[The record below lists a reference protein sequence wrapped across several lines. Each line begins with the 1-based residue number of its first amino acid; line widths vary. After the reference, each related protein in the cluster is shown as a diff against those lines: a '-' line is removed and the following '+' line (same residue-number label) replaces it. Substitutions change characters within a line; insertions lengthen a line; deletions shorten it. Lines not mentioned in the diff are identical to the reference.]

1 MIDQSDQQL
10 ASIAILALLDEAIEA
25 RDADAFCALW
35 RRFADWH
42 GMHPDFAVVL
52 QEHAAQEAAGMTA
65 FERIRARL
73 VEKQSTGV
81 H

>member
-1 MIDQSDQQL
+1 MTDQNDQQL
-10 ASIAILALLDEAIEA
+10 AAAAILTLLDEALEA
-25 RDADAFCALW
+25 RNPEAFCALW

-52 QEHAAQEAAGMTA
+52 QEHIAQEAAGMNV
-65 FERIRARL
+65 FDRIRARM
-73 VEKQSTGV
+73 VEKHSTGV